1 MANLKEL
8 RGRIKSVASI
18 AQITRAMEMVASM
31 KLRKVQA
38 KAMTF
43 HPYAEELR
51 AVIERLANKAS
62 AESQSP
68 WFRAEHPKTTGI
80 LVITSDRGLC
90 GSYNANVFK
99 MLHELASEVSA
110 VDSGRKVKFYCYGR
124 KGYAWLTR
132 RGYQVE
138 RFFVEPPLDRL
149 DYNAARLVVDELSKA
164 FLEGV
169 VDNVRLCY
177 TQFASMIRFVPTT
190 ARFLPVMDHDFVT
203 VDANRKQQESVT
215 ERKDHDYLIEPDAG
229 VLFDKLLPRYLE
241 TVVFDAMLQSLTSE
255 HASRRMAMK
264 GATDAAVRMN
274 KGLKKIYNRARQE
287 NITKELLD
295 IVGGASAVS

>member
-38 KAMTF
+38 KAQSF
-43 HPYAEELR
+43 HPYVDEIR
-51 AVIERLANKAS
+51 HMIEALAGKVGGDGEVPLFQAREVN
-62 AESQSP
+62 
-68 WFRAEHPKTTGI
+68 TVGL

-90 GSYNANVFK
+90 GSYNSYVLA
-99 MLHELASEVSA
+99 LLRRTIDELKAQ
-110 VDSGRKVKFYCYGR
+110 GKQVKFWVYGR
-124 KGYAWLTR
+124 KGYAWLQR
-132 RGYQVE
+132 RGFAVE
-138 RFFVEPPLDRL
+138 RFFVEPPLDKA
-149 DYNAARLVVDELSKA
+149 DFAAAKVVGQALVEAFTSGAVDEM
-164 FLEGV
+164 
-169 VDNVRLCY
+169 RI
-177 TQFASMIRFVPTT
+177 FATRFQSMIKFVPTD
-190 ARFLPVMDHDFVT
+190 AQFLPIRSIGVGDKAAAGAAKAAFAADF
-203 VDANRKQQESVT
+203 
-215 ERKDHDYLIEPDAG
+215 LIEPDATTIFNR
-229 VLFDKLLPRYLE
+229 LMPRFLE
-241 TVVFDAMLQSLTSE
+241 TVVYDAMLQALTSE

-274 KGLKKIYNRARQE
+274 KGLKKVYNRARQE